1 MEKKK
6 LSFIEKLGFA
16 FFAGGY
22 NLIYYFK
29 GSYYLFFL
37 TNILGIGMKTA
48 GALVTAGAV
57 WDAVNDPLI
66 GYYTINHST
75 RKGEHIRYSL
85 LYFALPVAICF
96 VLLFT
101 RFRTSEAV
109 TVIIAGIVFFI
120 YDSMLTFFGIGYSEM
135 PTVATDDQDDRTS
148 INVFRSVGSNVGTII
163 AALSCFPLLN
173 AFGAL
178 DADGN
183 LIPATAARGFFLVT
197 VIYAAICMFAAVFHY
212 FTTKERVRP
221 KDEGQKMSFVDMIK
235 TLFGYKQFNLCTIQI
250 MAYNVAILIMQTV
263 VNYYATY
270 ITGSTA
276 MGTTFLA
283 AFILGMILSSALLV
297 PFFDRKLGHKKTMLL
312 GAVIYAL
319 GKLPFVLA
327 PTSTAMA
334 VLNFALSGVGAAML
348 YVTVFVYLSNISD
361 LIEWRSGKRMD
372 AGIGTVS
379 GFVTVI
385 SSAIATEILAIV
397 LDASGFDASLAQ
409 QPQSALTA
417 ISTLLGWAPFIVSI
431 LMMVATYLLNIDSD
445 LEEMKSTAGE
455 STESVT

>member
-1 MEKKK
+1 
-6 LSFIEKLGFA
+6 
-16 FFAGGY
+16 
-22 NLIYYFK
+22 
-29 GSYYLFFL
+29 
-37 TNILGIGMKTA
+37 
-48 GALVTAGAV
+48 
-57 WDAVNDPLI
+57 
-66 GYYTINHST
+66 
-75 RKGEHIRYSL
+75 
-85 LYFALPVAICF
+85 
-96 VLLFT
+96 
-101 RFRTSEAV
+101 
-109 TVIIAGIVFFI
+109 
-120 YDSMLTFFGIGYSEM
+120 
-135 PTVATDDQDDRTS
+135 
-148 INVFRSVGSNVGTII
+148 
-163 AALSCFPLLN
+163 
-173 AFGAL
+173 
-178 DADGN
+178 
-183 LIPATAARGFFLVT
+183 
-197 VIYAAICMFAAVFHY
+197 
-212 FTTKERVRP
+212 
-221 KDEGQKMSFVDMIK
+221 
-235 TLFGYKQFNLCTIQI
+235 
-250 MAYNVAILIMQTV
+250 
-263 VNYYATY
+263 
-270 ITGSTA
+270 
-276 MGTTFLA
+276 
-283 AFILGMILSSALLV
+283 
-297 PFFDRKLGHKKTMLL
+297 
-312 GAVIYAL
+312 AVIYAL